1 MQRGK
6 PERRSQVINY
16 SDHDIVRIY
25 GAEYR
30 GVVQYYLLAGDVR
43 RLHRLHWVMLT
54 SMLKT
59 LASKHRSNGNKDREQ
74 TQNEDHD
81 AAGATHVLRS
91 HR

>member
-1 MQRGK
+1 MIKAKIALYSKRGK
-6 PERRSQVINY
+6 PARRSQVINF

-43 RLHRLHWVMLT
+43 RPHRVRWVMLT

-59 LASKHRSNGNKDREQ
+59 PAAKHHTSVRRI
-74 TQNEDHD
+74 
-81 AAGATHVLRS
+81 AAKHKARTCF
-91 HR
+91 